1 MGATTDNLKTYYEE
15 QAALL
20 EHAGDKLECLDL
32 ISRWYSLRTALD
44 VAEATD
50 VSSYSDPS
58 GASVTRRATSSQQLA
73 CDMVKSQILA
83 YLEGRGVVLVDASR
97 NLLTSNQW
105 GNR

>member
-1 MGATTDNLKTYYEE
+1 MGATTDNLKTYYEA

-20 EHAGDKLECLDL
+20 SDDLDKLECLDL

-44 VAEATD
+44 TAEATD

-73 CDMVKSQILA
+73 CDQIKAQILGFIRA
-83 YLEGRGVVLVDASR
+83 RGIVLVDSSYPEIGR
-97 NLLTSNQW
+97 GPML
-105 GNR
+105 